1 VVNSRLEYYVKWEG
15 YEEKNNTWE
24 PLTNLSSC
32 VTMIAD
38 YENELER
45 VKYIQRYGSETTELW
60 GIRGNRAN
68 SGNFRI

>member
-1 VVNSRLEYYVKWEG
+1 MKWEG

-45 VKYIQRYGSETTELW
+45 IKYIQRYGYGKS
-60 GIRGNRAN
+60 RGKIVGYYNLN
-68 SGNFRI
+68 EFGKIKEKFKFCYF

>member
-1 VVNSRLEYYVKWEG
+1 VKWEG

-45 VKYIQRYGSETTELW
+45 IKYIQRYGYGKS
-60 GIRGNRAN
+60 RGEN
-68 SGNFRI
+68 SGLL